1 MHRQCVEGLLR
12 KTLAS
17 HCPNCRSEYFIPSD
31 CDEKLRRT
39 AIRLAL
45 VQFTAAII
53 FFGIIITVGVILVM
67 PGPPEEGD
75 PEEEIPL
82 SGLAQLVVSPKDWWS
97 ESVVEEFM
105 TTVEPSFPSLGR
117 SSHFLQKGISRRRH
131 RMLALRLA
139 AVALMTVVA
148 LSLFFGRCPVG

>member
-1 MHRQCVEGLLR
+1 
-12 KTLAS
+12 
-17 HCPNCRSEYFIPSD
+17 
-31 CDEKLRRT
+31 
-39 AIRLAL
+39 
-45 VQFTAAII
+45 
-53 FFGIIITVGVILVM
+53 M

-148 LSLFFGRCPVG
+148 LSLFFGTRSLQNRRRAITQDLETLDSTRLVALLDELLGPNARMKAERDGQW